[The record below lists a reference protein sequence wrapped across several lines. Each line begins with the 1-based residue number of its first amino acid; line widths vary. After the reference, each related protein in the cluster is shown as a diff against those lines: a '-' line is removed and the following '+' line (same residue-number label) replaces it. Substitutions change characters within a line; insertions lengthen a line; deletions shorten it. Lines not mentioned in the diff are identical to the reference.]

1 MFDSKVHVLD
11 HPLLQHKL
19 SILRDERTGVKEFRE
34 IVSEI
39 ATLECYEATRDLP
52 LEDVEIKTPVATGT
66 FKCLTGKKL
75 AIVPILRA
83 GLGMVDGILTLIPS
97 AKVGHIGLYRDPET
111 LAPVEYYCKMP
122 HDIAERDVIVLD
134 PMLATGGSAVAA
146 ETPMVHV
153 EVAADEGTATESWVQ
168 VPAFSR
174 IEVELDM
181 GNVSVMPTGE
191 YDLSFSG
198 EHATLLDYEMDGDT
212 LRITGTALSAM
223 EFFTSGDEAAVT
235 IGIPEDASLDAVDIH
250 TAMGQVELGGFTANS
265 LTVSTDLG
273 NVSLDS
279 VMASDADITLSM
291 GDLTGYSLTTT
302 DSLTVKNDMGDV
314 YLDGDFQGNT
324 DITLSMG
331 DLDLTTWQSL
341 DTYSLDLDVTMGD
354 LYLDGST
361 QYGSVRREGGPNQLK
376 IANSMGSADVYFG

>member
-1 MFDSKVHVLD
+1 MNLPAKVCLGAGAFLAMSGG
-11 HPLLQHKL
+11 LL
-19 SILRDERTGVKEFRE
+19 
-34 IVSEI
+34 
-39 ATLECYEATRDLP
+39 A
-52 LEDVEIKTPVATGT
+52 
-66 FKCLTGKKL
+66 LTGF
-75 AIVPILRA
+75 A
-83 GLGMVDGILTLIPS
+83 LGAQTHLN
-97 AKVGHIGLYRDPET
+97 
-111 LAPVEYYCKMP
+111 MP
-122 HDIAERDVIVLD
+122 FG
-134 PMLATGGSAVAA
+134 GGSAVAA

-302 DSLTVKNDMGDV
+302 DSLAVKNDMGDV

-331 DLDLTTWQSL
+331 DLDLTTWQSM